1 MRKFAEWFRKDFPKK
16 NLYWFHVKQ
25 TTIENQK
32 TAADGMDMSVSGLL
46 FYGKDFIFSA
56 AGKAM

>member
-1 MRKFAEWFRKDFPKK
+1 MVQKRFSQEES
-16 NLYWFHVKQ
+16 LLFHVKQ